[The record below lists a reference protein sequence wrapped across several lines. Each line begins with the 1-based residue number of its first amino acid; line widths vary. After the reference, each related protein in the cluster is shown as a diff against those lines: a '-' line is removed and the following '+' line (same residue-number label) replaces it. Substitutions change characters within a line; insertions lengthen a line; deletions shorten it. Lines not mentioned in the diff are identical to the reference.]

1 MQIPKA
7 NKSHLVGEVMSEK
20 ENKANDLIQKVSGFG
35 CALKL
40 IGYTVILMMVNSC
53 VDKISEPKL
62 KEQEKFYKEILQQ
75 QCKERMG
82 EKTLEAIRELSKS
95 DNPNA
100 VESIKAIETIH
111 QKLLNDC
118 DNLSVKQNIK
128 GNQNA
133 K

>member
-7 NKSHLVGEVMSEK
+7 NKSYLVGEVMSEK
-20 ENKANDLIQKVSGFG
+20 ENKANDLIQKVSGFD

>member
-7 NKSHLVGEVMSEK
+7 NKSYLVGEVMSEK
-20 ENKANDLIQKVSGFG
+20 ENKANDLIQKVSGFD

-100 VESIKAIETIH
+100 LESIKAIETIH

>member
-1 MQIPKA
+1 
-7 NKSHLVGEVMSEK
+7 MSEK
-20 ENKANDLIQKVSGFG
+20 ENKANDLIQKVSGFD

-100 VESIKAIETIH
+100 LESIKAIETIH